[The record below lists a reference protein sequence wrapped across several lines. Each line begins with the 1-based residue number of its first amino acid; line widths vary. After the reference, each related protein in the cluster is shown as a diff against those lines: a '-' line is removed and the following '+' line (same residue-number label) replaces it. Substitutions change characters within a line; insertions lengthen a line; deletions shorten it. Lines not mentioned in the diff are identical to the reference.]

1 MSKLDEKKLVKRA
14 VDKKSF
20 ERLFGEKRSETIS
33 DSYIGLFAA
42 MDDFLADAFEPKETL
57 EERVKRLEKEVSK
70 LKEKRIPS
78 DKNQK
83 LSEIY
88 ERFKDNLEKEHF
100 GKIVA
105 IDVESEQVVGV
116 GSTVLDA
123 YNDAKKKSPKT
134 KFSYKRVGY
143 SYVYRL

>member
-1 MSKLDEKKLVKRA
+1 LSKLDEKKLVKRA